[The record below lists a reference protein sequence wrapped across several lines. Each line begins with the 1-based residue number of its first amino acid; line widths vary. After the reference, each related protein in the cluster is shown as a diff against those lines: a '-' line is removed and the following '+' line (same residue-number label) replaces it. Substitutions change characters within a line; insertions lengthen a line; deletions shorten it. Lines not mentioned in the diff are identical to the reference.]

1 MQSIQQMKLYPN
13 SSLTSKNFRE
23 KTRKIMES
31 DRLRR
36 QKAAEKL
43 RAEREELYNS
53 VWFDR
58 NYWIPIEKLDEF
70 FTYPEFDIEYYSF
83 ENYKK
88 RDMRQKEIADF
99 GHNLYNQFIHNFLNS
114 DNQLYYKSI
123 VYLDNY
129 TNRAMIR
136 DVLDIMK
143 DKFGS
148 ESFDPFTPA
157 DYENGVD
164 DTRLYDKQIEN
175 DYIYD
180 SEQDDDYYDSE
191 A

>member
-1 MQSIQQMKLYPN
+1 M
-13 SSLTSKNFRE
+13 
-23 KTRKIMES
+23 RK
-31 DRLRR
+31 
-36 QKAAEKL
+36 
-43 RAEREELYNS
+43 
-53 VWFDR
+53 
-58 NYWIPIEKLDEF
+58 
-70 FTYPEFDIEYYSF
+70 
-83 ENYKK
+83 
-88 RDMRQKEIADF
+88 KEIADF
-99 GHNLYNQFIHNFLNS
+99 GHILYNQFIHNFLNS
-114 DNQLYYKSI
+114 DNQLYYKGL

-148 ESFDPFTPA
+148 ESFDPFTLVQQTMKMVLTTL
-157 DYENGVD
+157 DFTINK
-164 DTRLYDKQIEN
+164 LEN